1 MRDGKRYRSFYQS
14 EIRDYCTSSV
24 HNCTM
29 KSPDWDHFRFFL
41 ALVDASTLT
50 GAARA
55 LGVEHTTVARRID
68 TLESA
73 LKTRLFDRFPKG
85 WALTSDGE
93 NMVPHARKLE
103 ADMHALMRAT
113 TGSTALDGIV
123 RVSAPPAITTC
134 LLAPRLQKALRH
146 LPGIKI
152 ELLAESRLV
161 DLTRREADIALRF
174 QRPSSPGLAVRTI
187 AVISYGLYAHRRY
200 LKNLSPDA
208 WEFLGYND
216 GLQDTPQQK
225 WLDAIKGER
234 RYRLRSNDLSVLFEA
249 ANAGEGVAVLP
260 DYFESRSS
268 SLIRIASPACPIKRK
283 LWIVL
288 HEDVRRTARVR
299 AVADAIIA
307 LFDDNS
313 RPS

>member
-1 MRDGKRYRSFYQS
+1 
-14 EIRDYCTSSV
+14 
-24 HNCTM
+24 M
-29 KSPDWDHFRFFL
+29 KLPDWDHFRFFL

-68 TLESA
+68 TLEGA
-73 LKTRLFDRFPKG
+73 LNIRLFDRFPKG

-93 NMVPHARKLE
+93 NMVPYARKLE
-103 ADMHALMRAT
+103 ADIHALMRAT
-113 TGSTALDGIV
+113 TSSVALEGMV
-123 RVSAPPAITTC
+123 CVSAPPAITTY
-134 LLAPRLQKALRH
+134 LLAPRLQKALAH
-146 LPGIKI
+146 APEIEI

-174 QRPSSPGLAVRTI
+174 QRPDSPGMAVRTI
-187 AVISYGLYAHRRY
+187 AAISYGLYADRRY
-200 LKNLSPDA
+200 LKKRAPDA

-216 GLQDTPQQK
+216 RLLNTPQQK
-225 WLDAIKGER
+225 WLDAIRGNR
-234 RYRLRSNDLSVLFEA
+234 RYALRSNDLGVLFEA

-268 SLIRIASPACPIKRK
+268 DLIRITLPACPVRRK

-307 LFDDNS
+307 LFDNN
-313 RPS
+313 RQ